1 LKSLRFWLAKRSLAW
16 RLSLGHLLRY
26 PLNSVGQIMAFALI
40 LLSMALI
47 VLLRSELLDN
57 WQAQLPEHAPN
68 HFAINIL
75 PDQQADFSSTLST
88 ISSNTAPLYPVI
100 LGRLTQINGQA
111 ATERINP
118 EARVMRTLQRDL
130 NLTWSNQLPKDNQVI
145 AGSWWPSKQST
156 KTADTLYQ
164 VSVEKDLAKELGV
177 TVGDQLTFH
186 IGGTDYPAQISS
198 LRSVDWNS
206 MQPNFFVIFN
216 PQQMGRVA
224 HTYMTSFYLPDNA
237 EQQRIDLAKSF
248 PSVSILQVD
257 AVLRQLR
264 DILAQVTLAIE
275 LILLFVLAAGVTV
288 LVAGLHSTLTERVQQ
303 GALLRALGA
312 SRKLLIQSQRNE
324 FALIGAFSG
333 LLAWLGC
340 EISSY
345 ILYRFA
351 FNLVWQPHPWLIVL
365 PIIGALLITV
375 VGMLGTRQVLSSSPL
390 QILRNS

>member
-1 LKSLRFWLAKRSLAW
+1 
-16 RLSLGHLLRY
+16 
-26 PLNSVGQIMAFALI
+26 MAFALI

-57 WQAQLPEHAPN
+57 WQAQLPENAPN

-75 PDQQADFSSTLST
+75 PAEQPAFSTALNK

-100 LGRLTQINGQA
+100 LGRLIQINGQA
-111 ATERINP
+111 ATDLIDP

-130 NLTWSNQLPKDNQVI
+130 NLTWTDQLPENNEITDGMWWSSDKPTNQ
-145 AGSWWPSKQST
+145 AS
-156 KTADTLYQ
+156 DLYQ
-164 VSVEKDLAKELGV
+164 VSLESDLAKQLGV
-177 TVGDQLTFH
+177 SVGDQLRFY

-198 LRSVDWNS
+198 LRTVDWNS

-216 PQQMGRVA
+216 PQQMDSVA
-224 HTYMTSFYLPDNA
+224 HTYMTSFYLPEHS
-237 EQQRIDLAKSF
+237 EQQRLDLARTF

-288 LVAGLHSTLTERVQQ
+288 LIAGLHSTLTERVQQ
-303 GALLRALGA
+303 GALIRALGA

-324 FALIGAFSG
+324 FALIGACSG

-345 ILYRFA
+345 ILYSFA
-351 FNLVWQPHPWLIVL
+351 FSLPWQPHPWLIVL
-365 PIIGALLITV
+365 PIIGALLITT